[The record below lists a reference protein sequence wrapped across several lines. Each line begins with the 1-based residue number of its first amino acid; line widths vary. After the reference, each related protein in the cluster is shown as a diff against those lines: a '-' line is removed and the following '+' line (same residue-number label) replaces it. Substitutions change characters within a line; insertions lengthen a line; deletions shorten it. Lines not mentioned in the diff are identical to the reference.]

1 VSGPLSFAC
10 EDGIARLLGSFDGRD
25 RRTLYTHS
33 IRERPEQL
41 LVSIHEQL
49 HEELHWSTAWG
60 LLAAMAGLLQYEGC
74 GPETLG
80 PVALLMNNSCREVHE
95 LFATTVS
102 CGAVGV
108 PRARELLVGNPPYL
122 GYLQDGLALG
132 GAAERWP
139 WQFRES
145 AIQMLLRT
153 LMQPAELS
161 DIAEKGFTRARE
173 QDLMPRELHPD
184 VRLEAVRPLAAGWWE
199 QAFAQVWESH
209 PQRGGDTGGVWAREL
224 PDDAAAM
231 EQLKAWE
238 ETVLIPALGE
248 AARARMRE
256 LGIAV
261 LAQDEYLQ
269 VAEELRASFLELA
282 PEDWQVEV
290 FAQRRLLNEEM
301 LGGEREGLKLADSR
315 SRLSLC
321 DAEELSARA
330 TEFLLDDATERYVLA
345 LLLDRAVLHR
355 QFAALDTIPEDGPP
369 LLAIAGPPVLRGEE
383 RHLPMALMRPDV
395 TPSVLLGMF
404 SSLPVLTLSSLRS
417 SLHDAT
423 RLALLQLEE
432 AYVLVDLP
440 LRLQV
445 ASWIEQA
452 GRVRLRLIELTG
464 ARPMNLVVLQPDGL
478 PSLWMLAFRSDAGT
492 GEIAQLLDRHPG
504 RLTADLD
511 IPVQIARRVG
521 IVAGWIHGAWYLL
534 EEMPP

>member
-1 VSGPLSFAC
+1 MSGPLSFAC

-199 QAFAQVWESH
+199 QTFAQVWESH

-355 QFAALDTIPEDGPP
+355 QFAGLDTIPDDGPP
-369 LLAIAGPPVLRGEE
+369 LLANRRGLRSHLRIAIFQARQQPTVGGAVTSEIAERLQSPHPLGRARRACLLFQLDAALLDQLRPTLRDRPATGTGERTGAGGACDGGRCPPRGEAVANDQRGADGQEDRDAPRAGAPAGGSGGDRGRVRE
-383 RHLPMALMRPDV
+383 RR
-395 TPSVLLGMF
+395 SVSPLNRTC
-404 SSLPVLTLSSLRS
+404 SCC
-417 SLHDAT
+417 
-423 RLALLQLEE
+423 RLAL
-432 AYVLVDLP
+432 P
-440 LRLQV
+440 LR
-445 ASWIEQA
+445 
-452 GRVRLRLIELTG
+452 RRG
-464 ARPMNLVVLQPDGL
+464 ALCGSRR
-478 PSLWMLAFRSDAGT
+478 A
-492 GEIAQLLDRHPG
+492 
-504 RLTADLD
+504 TA
-511 IPVQIARRVG
+511 
-521 IVAGWIHGAWYLL
+521 
-534 EEMPP
+534 

>member
-1 VSGPLSFAC
+1 MISPLSFAC
-10 EDGIARLLGSFDGRD
+10 EDDVATLIGSFDGRD

-33 IRERPEQL
+33 IGERPEQL

-60 LLAAMAGLLQYEGC
+60 VLAAMAGILAGAGR
-74 GPETLG
+74 GPKSLG
-80 PVALLMNNSCREVHE
+80 RVALLMNDSCREVHE
-95 LFATTVS
+95 LFATTIS

-108 PRARELLVGNPPYL
+108 LRARELLAGNRPYL
-122 GYLQDGLALG
+122 EYLENGLALG
-132 GAAERWP
+132 GAPGRWP

-153 LMQPAELS
+153 LMQPAELG
-161 DIAEKGFTRARE
+161 DIAQHGFSRLRE
-173 QDLMPRELHPD
+173 QDLTPGGMHPD
-184 VRLEAVRPLAAGWWE
+184 VRLLALRQLAAGWWE
-199 QAFAQVWESH
+199 PTFARVLETH

-248 AARARMRE
+248 TVRARMRE

-261 LAQDEYLQ
+261 LAQDEYLE
-269 VAEELRASFLELA
+269 VVEELRSSFLELA
-282 PEDWQVEV
+282 PDDWQVEV

-301 LGGEREGLKLADSR
+301 LGGEREGLKLADNR

-321 DAEELSARA
+321 KAEELPARA
-330 TEFLLDDATERYVLA
+330 TEFLLDDATEPHVLA

-355 QFAALDTIPEDGPP
+355 QFAGLDSIPEDGPP
-369 LLAIAGPPVLRGEE
+369 LLAMAGPPVSRGEE
-383 RHLPMALMRPDV
+383 RRLPMALMRPDV
-395 TPSVLLGMF
+395 TPSALTRMF

-423 RLALLQLEE
+423 RLALLELEE

-440 LRLQV
+440 LRVQI
-445 ASWIEQA
+445 ASWIEQT

-492 GEIAQLLDRHPG
+492 GEIAQLLDRYPA

-511 IPVQIARRVG
+511 IPAPVARRIG
-521 IVAGWIHGAWYLL
+521 IIAGWINGAWYLL

>member
-1 VSGPLSFAC
+1 MTDVLRSPL
-10 EDGIARLLGSFDGRD
+10 
-25 RRTLYTHS
+25 
-33 IRERPEQL
+33 
-41 LVSIHEQL
+41 
-49 HEELHWSTAWG
+49 
-60 LLAAMAGLLQYEGC
+60 
-74 GPETLG
+74 
-80 PVALLMNNSCREVHE
+80 
-95 LFATTVS
+95 
-102 CGAVGV
+102 
-108 PRARELLVGNPPYL
+108 
-122 GYLQDGLALG
+122 
-132 GAAERWP
+132 
-139 WQFRES
+139 
-145 AIQMLLRT
+145 
-153 LMQPAELS
+153 
-161 DIAEKGFTRARE
+161 
-173 QDLMPRELHPD
+173 
-184 VRLEAVRPLAAGWWE
+184 
-199 QAFAQVWESH
+199 
-209 PQRGGDTGGVWAREL
+209 
-224 PDDAAAM
+224 
-231 EQLKAWE
+231 
-238 ETVLIPALGE
+238 
-248 AARARMRE
+248 
-256 LGIAV
+256 
-261 LAQDEYLQ
+261 
-269 VAEELRASFLELA
+269 LELA

-355 QFAALDTIPEDGPP
+355 QFAGLDTIPEDGPP

-395 TPSVLLGMF
+395 TPSALLGMF

-445 ASWIEQA
+445 TSWIEQA

-492 GEIAQLLDRHPG
+492 GEIAQLLDRYPG

-521 IVAGWIHGAWYLL
+521 IVAGWIDGAWYLL